1 MSVQSAQVGD
11 TVAYFLH
18 TYCLHTFLVHQH
30 FLVLH
35 LIYFELFMGEGK
47 GKLTSIVMTRNKCR
61 VGS

>member
-18 TYCLHTFLVHQH
+18 IYCLHTFLVHQH

-35 LIYFELFMGEGK
+35 LIYVELFMGEGK
-47 GKLTSIVMTRNKCR
+47 GKLTPIVMTRNKCR